1 MSIKLNEKFD
11 PLVSEWTLFVKN
23 PNFSLVE
30 KCLKLAE
37 ILEYPNLDMS
47 GYIKKLNDIGSS
59 LKLAIGQNDNP
70 TYRISILNEHLFRH
84 HGFKGDADDY
94 YNPKNNFLNAVL
106 DKKSGIPIT
115 LSIIYTE
122 VAKHIGLDLHMA
134 GFPSHVV
141 VKYGEEMIFD
151 PFNEGKLLNI
161 EDLEEIL
168 YQNYGEEVEFL
179 PEFLDDITSEQ
190 ILIRMARN
198 LKNSYAQSYAYDMA
212 MRCINMVL
220 ALMPDSP
227 EEIRDKGILQER
239 LLNYN
244 ESLGLL
250 NRYLELNP
258 DAEDADFVLD
268 LIRSVREKISQ

>member
-11 PLVSEWTLFVKN
+11 PIVAEWSLFAKN
-23 PNFSLVE
+23 PNYSLIE
-30 KCLKLAE
+30 KCLKLAQ
-37 ILEYPNLDMS
+37 ILEYPDLDIS
-47 GYIKKLNDIGSS
+47 QYIKKLNDIGSS
-59 LKLAIGQNDNP
+59 LKLAISQNDNP
-70 TYRISILNEHLFRH
+70 TYRISILNEHLFVH
-84 HGFKGDADDY
+84 HGFKGDTDDY

-115 LSIIYTE
+115 LSIIYVE
-122 VAKHIGLDLHMA
+122 IAKHIGLDLHIA

-141 VKYGEEMIFD
+141 VKYGEEMVFD
-151 PFNEGKLLNI
+151 PFKGGKLLSI

-168 YQNYGEEVEFL
+168 YQNYGDEVEFL
-179 PEFLDDITSEQ
+179 PEFLDDITPEQ
-190 ILIRMARN
+190 ILVRMTRN

-220 ALMPDSP
+220 ALEPDSP

-244 ESLGLL
+244 ESLELL
-250 NRYLELNP
+250 NKYLEINP
-258 DAEDADFVLD
+258 NAEDVDFVLD
-268 LIRSVREKISQ
+268 LIKSVREKISQ